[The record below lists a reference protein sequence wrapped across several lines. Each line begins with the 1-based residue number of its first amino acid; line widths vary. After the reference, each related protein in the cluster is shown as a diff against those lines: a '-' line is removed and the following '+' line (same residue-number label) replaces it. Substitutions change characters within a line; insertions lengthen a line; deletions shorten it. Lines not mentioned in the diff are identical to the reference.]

1 MPSTESA
8 SGTAAAPTPPAVL
21 SVQWFDGRSSRA
33 RPAQLALRPDPAG
46 ARLLLKA
53 LDGDQERLNLA
64 PKEVGWPERWS
75 AGRAPPRVTV
85 DLGQHGSVQVDDV
98 AGWQAALSA
107 ARHRRTLAER
117 MQTQWRVLLAV
128 FVLAA
133 AGVAAFYRWGTPWA
147 AAQITRHVPVG
158 WELALSE
165 RAMQQIDEAYVK
177 PTQLP
182 PARQAQLRAE
192 FNQLVAA
199 IAPAARRYPG
209 YQPRYRLEFRSGM
222 PPNAFAL
229 PGGTIVMTDAMV
241 RRAGQIPGT
250 GDPALLGVLAHEIG
264 HVEHRHTT
272 RMVVEQGVLNIG
284 LGLALGDV
292 STLVQMGASAL
303 TGLAYQ
309 RGHEVES
316 DCYAVDL
323 MHQRGMSAAPMADL
337 LLSLDRSQG
346 KDKDEDEDG
355 APSDEPADSARQKSP
370 KPAQARASAASAA
383 TAASAPAGQ
392 PTPMPSST
400 KPSGRETAKRPEKP
414 GRWDWLS
421 THPDTAGRAER
432 LKTAQPGD
440 CTVR

>member
-1 MPSTESA
+1 M
-8 SGTAAAPTPPAVL
+8 
-21 SVQWFDGRSSRA
+21 
-33 RPAQLALRPDPAG
+33 
-46 ARLLLKA
+46 
-53 LDGDQERLNLA
+53 
-64 PKEVGWPERWS
+64 
-75 AGRAPPRVTV
+75 
-85 DLGQHGSVQVDDV
+85 
-98 AGWQAALSA
+98 
-107 ARHRRTLAER
+107 
-117 MQTQWRVLLAV
+117 
-128 FVLAA
+128 
-133 AGVAAFYRWGTPWA
+133 
-147 AAQITRHVPVG
+147 
-158 WELALSE
+158 
-165 RAMQQIDEAYVK
+165 
-177 PTQLP
+177 
-182 PARQAQLRAE
+182 RAE